1 MSRSLPSGARARLLH
16 GAAVAF
22 QEQGDIMGGRYR
34 ARHSDIQLE
43 DARMMLEHGIAW
55 SIIADVT
62 GIRSEDLE
70 TA

>member
-1 MSRSLPSGARARLLH
+1 MPEIMEWFKQG
-16 GAAVAF
+16 GI
-22 QEQGDIMGGRYR
+22 EQGMERGIEQGLRLK
-34 ARHSDIQLE
+34 ALE

-70 TA
+70 AN